1 MNTSGSM
8 YKSGESTLLQASI
21 WNIITDEEEDDL
33 KRMMKDIRARFPGH
47 DIVITISVSEGR
59 RKQQ

>member
-8 YKSGESTLLQASI
+8 YKFGEFTSLQASI

-33 KRMMKDIRARFPGH
+33 KRMMKDIHARFPGH
-47 DIVITISVSEGR
+47 NIVITISVSDER